1 MSQPI
6 CAQQN
11 LIVGSFLMKFS
22 DRIDAVNQAY
32 RTLLTL
38 YQQGG
43 EQLVHADLFKSA
55 LHHLSVVL
63 EELRMAYEEIEQQN
77 QVLLDYHHTLEA
89 ERQRYQELFNL
100 APDGYLVTNLA
111 GHIQEANAA
120 ISAMLGVQQS
130 YLIGK
135 PLIVFFPQR
144 THTVI
149 HTTLA
154 KLNQEFAP
162 DQPVSQTWESE
173 ICPRQAPPL
182 QVAITL
188 SYSCP
193 AGDTPA
199 YLRWL
204 IRDITQ
210 QKQTEARIHHQAFH
224 DSLTD
229 LPNRAL
235 LDTYL
240 PKALA
245 QARRHNTQLALAF
258 LDLDQFKS
266 INDTLGHGV
275 GDELLKQVGCRLQD
289 CLRETDLLVRWGGDE
304 FIVVLADVATL
315 EDVERTCDRIVTSLR
330 PVFTIWQYQL
340 HITTSFGVALFPQDG
355 DTPETLLSYAD
366 LALYQAKNQGRNTYR
381 FYR

>member
-1 MSQPI
+1 MQ
-6 CAQQN
+6 
-11 LIVGSFLMKFS
+11 FS

-32 RTLLTL
+32 RNLLEL

-43 EQLVHADLFKSA
+43 KYKVHGELFKSA
-55 LHHLSVVL
+55 LEQLNVVL
-63 EELRMAYEEIEQQN
+63 EELRIAYEELEQQN
-77 QVLLDYHHTLEA
+77 QVLVEYHQTIEL

-100 APDGYLVTNLA
+100 APDGYLVTDA
-111 GHIQEANAA
+111 VGVIQEANVA
-120 ISAMLGVQQS
+120 ISTLLRVQKD
-130 YLIGK
+130 YLVGK
-135 PLIVFFPQR
+135 PLLVLFPER
-144 THTVI
+144 DHSMI

-154 KLNQEFAP
+154 QLNLEVAP
-162 DQPVSQTWESE
+162 EHPVLQTWETE
-173 ICPRQAPPL
+173 ICPRQGPPVP
-182 QVAITL
+182 VAVTL
-188 SYSCP
+188 SCSRQP
-193 AGDTPA
+193 NSTVA

-258 LDLDQFKS
+258 LDLDQFKG

-275 GDELLKQVGCRLQD
+275 GDELLKQVGQRLQA
-289 CLRETDLLVRWGGDE
+289 CLREADLLVRWGGDE
-304 FIVVLADVATL
+304 FIVLLADVTTL
-315 EDVERTCDRIVTSLR
+315 EDVGRTCDRIIACLQ
-330 PVFTIWQYQL
+330 PVFTIRHHKL
-340 HITTSFGVALFPQDG
+340 HISTSFGVALFPQDG
-355 DTPETLLSYAD
+355 ENPETLLRHAD
-366 LALYQAKNQGRNTYR
+366 MALYEAKNQGRNTYR